1 MTPESRHLNEI
12 KKKSAKEQEQAF
24 TNEITGKLNKM

>member
-1 MTPESRHLNEI
+1 MTPESRHLNE